1 MEEARLA
8 KKIAAVVGILLV
20 IVAILVG
27 RVVYSYLKPPA
38 TPSGSIQ
45 AIPLVQNT
53 PTATSGAPAAS
64 SQAQATSTQP
74 TSAQASSSTA
84 ASSASAAGAAS
95 AGPATTTPAA
105 SAQATGAPTLFE
117 ISQDSSEARFRVDEV
132 LNGEN
137 NTVVGATNQVAGQ
150 ISTNPTAP
158 GTAQVGVI
166 QINAR
171 TLKTDSERRDAS
183 VQNQILKTE
192 ANEYITFTPT
202 KLVGLPQSATLG
214 QSYTFQIVGQ
224 LAIAGQTHEATF
236 DVTVTPTADGKLQ
249 GSAKT
254 TIKYADWGLSIPS
267 VPFVASVEDTVILEL
282 DFVALPKK

>member
-38 TPSGSIQ
+38 TPSGPIQ
-45 AIPLVQNT
+45 AIPLVPNT
-53 PTATSGAPAAS
+53 PTATSAAS
-64 SQAQATSTQP
+64 AVATRAQATNTP
-74 TSAQASSSTA
+74 GAGAQASSSAA
-84 ASSASAAGAAS
+84 ASSSPAAADPPTAT
-95 AGPATTTPAA
+95 PATSAPAA
-105 SAQATGAPTLFE
+105 AAPTLYE
-117 ISQDSSEARFRVDEV
+117 ISQESSEARFTIEEV
-132 LNGEN
+132 LNGAD
-137 NTVVGATNQVAGQ
+137 NTVVGTTNQVAGQ
-150 ISTNPTAP
+150 ISVSPTAP

-171 TLKTDSERRDAS
+171 ALKTDSERRDAS
-183 VQNQILKTE
+183 IQNQILKTA

-202 KLVGLPQSATLG
+202 RLVGLPETATPG
-214 QSYTFQIVGQ
+214 QSYSFQIVGQ

-249 GSAKT
+249 GTAKT
-254 TIKYADWGLSIPS
+254 TIKYADWGVSIPS

-282 DFVALPKK
+282 DFVALPKQ